1 MTTLEKSI
9 WTLPDQE
16 PDIREQELLIWRD
29 TIKQVISIA
38 AGPNYSRTDVAKMAD
53 VPVGT
58 FSSWFAGKYGKTT
71 HNITQKVLVWV
82 NTHYE
87 NVQLDAKII
96 EGPEFIS
103 TPSSTKLFDALM
115 YAQQAPSMIVA
126 TMGAGMG
133 KTTTCNHFIKVRP
146 HAYIGTMRPQT
157 RSVHGLMIELARIL
171 GVTQNNPAKLD
182 TAIGEKLKRNGR
194 NTLLILDEAQ
204 NLEDMAVDQL
214 RYFLDAYKCG
224 IALIGNEETY
234 KRFAGVNRS
243 AQLSRRIGM
252 RLKQLQPT
260 REDITAILN
269 GWKIED
275 NDCRALLSAI
285 GNKEGAL
292 GQMTETIKLASMLA
306 AGKNETMGAKHIK
319 AAWTNRSPEVA

>member
-1 MTTLEKSI
+1 MTTAEKSI
-9 WTLPDQE
+9 WVFPDQE
-16 PDIREQELLIWRD
+16 PDIREEELLIWRD
-29 TIKQVISIA
+29 TIEQVINIA
-38 AGPNYSRTDVAKMAD
+38 SGPNYSRTEVAKMAD
-53 VPVGT
+53 IKGGT

-71 HNITQKVLVWV
+71 HNVTQKVLVWL
-82 NTHYE
+82 NTHYD
-87 NVQLDAKII
+87 NMQMDAGII

-103 TPSSTKLFDALM
+103 TPSSTKLFDGLM
-115 YAQQAPSMIVA
+115 YAQQAPAMIVA

-133 KTTTCNHFIKVRP
+133 KTTTCRHFIKVRP
-146 HAYIGTMRPQT
+146 HAYMGTMRPQT
-157 RSVHGLMIELARIL
+157 RSVHGLMIELARLL

-214 RYFLDAYKCG
+214 RYFLDAYQCG

-234 KRFAGVNRS
+234 KRFAGLNQS
-243 AQLSRRIGM
+243 PQLSRRVGM
-252 RLKQLQPT
+252 RIKRLQPT

-275 NDCRALLSAI
+275 PECRKLLAAI
-285 GNKEGAL
+285 GTKGGAL
-292 GQMTETIKLASMLA
+292 GQITETIKLASMLA
-306 AGKNETMGAKHIK
+306 AGENKKMEAQHIK
-319 AAWTNRSPEVA
+319 SAWTNRSPEVA